1 MSNINDFEQIVTLK
15 PDFFELDFEK
25 SLSNSS
31 KTAKDSNSSSPDP
44 RETTRKEISKKTN
57 RGRKENITLPKDIL
71 KCDICLKYS
80 ISSQEKLFSCSLCK
94 SIFHISCYDQFEK
107 VSSLNSDIETIYCIR
122 CSKALKENKS
132 IFDSS
137 CFICGSSNRTLSYN
151 PLTRDYYHKIC
162 IYFLVELTSLKLEE
176 ICREKIR
183 RWRYK
188 NSCKYCGEK
197 LSKAVAVIKCKKPK
211 CKDYYHIPC
220 AIEKGMIFDLSFM
233 RKYYKV
239 CLNNQ
244 IPFFCSNHNKKISQQ
259 YKTYIMEKI
268 KEKKEDKKEE
278 KMTFLKSSNSFDS
291 NKIEDIEEIEMKN
304 DKDENQNEFEEK
316 MDVLRQ
322 SIASMSINEEDK
334 NEEDNEKQDNADN
347 NDEIFEGKVNM
358 DLDESYD
365 PNEDAFYLDFDKRF
379 KETKNDTGDF
389 YPKDNYYR
397 KSFNVDEFCLN
408 KNGIV
413 INRQNSYIFTP
424 LDE

>member
-1 MSNINDFEQIVTLK
+1 
-15 PDFFELDFEK
+15 
-25 SLSNSS
+25 
-31 KTAKDSNSSSPDP
+31 
-44 RETTRKEISKKTN
+44 
-57 RGRKENITLPKDIL
+57 
-71 KCDICLKYS
+71 
-80 ISSQEKLFSCSLCK
+80 
-94 SIFHISCYDQFEK
+94 
-107 VSSLNSDIETIYCIR
+107 
-122 CSKALKENKS
+122 
-132 IFDSS
+132 
-137 CFICGSSNRTLSYN
+137 
-151 PLTRDYYHKIC
+151 
-162 IYFLVELTSLKLEE
+162 
-176 ICREKIR
+176 
-183 RWRYK
+183 
-188 NSCKYCGEK
+188 
-197 LSKAVAVIKCKKPK
+197 
-211 CKDYYHIPC
+211 
-220 AIEKGMIFDLSFM
+220 MIFDLSFM

-334 NEEDNEKQDNADN
+334 NEEDNEKQDNDDN

-389 YPKDNYYR
+389 YTKDNYYR

-424 LDE
+424 LNE